1 MDLVLSSVMLV
12 PIVWSISTSS
22 LLCVC
27 DCVYFFV
34 FVYLCVIVCICVCLC
49 AGGLT
54 AVNMQFS
61 NSRGG
66 DWSRSNGRDKES
78 TETVAGQFK
87 DKQWFIQ
94 RSSNHK
100 QCKSMLVRYFFLRI
114 IFSFLWI
121 MHTYIVK
128 VFWAIK
134 WSLSFEQFSFPLFG
148 WVTPQQKSEQ

>member
-1 MDLVLSSVMLV
+1 MLV

-27 DCVYFFV
+27 DCVYFCV

-87 DKQWFIQ
+87 DKQ
-94 RSSNHK
+94 
-100 QCKSMLVRYFFLRI
+100 
-114 IFSFLWI
+114 
-121 MHTYIVK
+121 
-128 VFWAIK
+128 
-134 WSLSFEQFSFPLFG
+134 
-148 WVTPQQKSEQ
+148 